1 MFSFPESCGAT
12 NKGLHISNANLREAG
27 EVSGVLEAQI
37 NWLDE
42 VFLKQCEQTFQVQ
55 KLLIPKMQRC
65 ILLPQTENSYT
76 ANLEKDKQKSM
87 HIKSCIIVLYK

>member
-1 MFSFPESCGAT
+1 MFSFPDSCGAT

-65 ILLPQTENSYT
+65 IVLPQTENSYT
-76 ANLEKDKQKSM
+76 ANLEKDK
-87 HIKSCIIVLYK
+87 HAYKKLHYCTV